1 MAKIIDP
8 DQLNQNI
15 EVEFLTGSNKLIRL
29 NYSGNLNQDGVS
41 MQALYSFIKE
51 EWKNDDNLIRF
62 AFPMVSITT
71 EQFELINGWNLS
83 GSLADIS
90 ASQYLI
96 RDGGWAVVD
105 VDSGGNTE
113 EWMNITTLGSFNAP
127 TDQAYYYQTSSGD
140 IPTTIFSDAV
150 NQGIPIYAS
159 ASDDGR
165 NYDYRDFF
173 RIYLREQGKTYGFYN
188 LLTEQNLTALTYR
201 KFALPLTNGTDLDIS
216 ALGVSGSDDYIT
228 GSAPY
233 TGMSISYFTESFQRD
248 ISGTNRDFHV
258 LINGNGGT
266 TQEIYAFVQKQLRS
280 GSGYDIDAADNFT
293 SVTGSVAEELL
304 EFVGSNLKTKFQT
317 AVGGN
322 AAISGGVFIENF
334 RVADT
339 NNLTFVDDLN
349 VERTFDFVAAGEL
362 LFNTNLSSDTGSI
375 YKVFFTNDDA
385 GDNTG
390 RDFGTQ
396 DAIII
401 QDNNSQPIT
410 GSVDGS
416 GSIAFDYN
424 YDNNIQRGNAS
435 SGSDVPFT
443 GVALGLGTAQYVVT
457 TGTWT
462 RSTTNTVNFVAALER
477 NYSNPT

>member
-8 DQLNQNI
+8 DQLNQNV
-15 EVEFLTGSNKLIRL
+15 EVEFLTGSDKLIRL
-29 NYSGNLNQDGVS
+29 NYSGNLDQDGVS

-62 AFPMVSITT
+62 AFPMLSITT

-96 RDGGWAVVD
+96 RDGGWAVVNAAG
-105 VDSGGNTE
+105 SNTE
-113 EWMNITTLGSFNAP
+113 EWMNITTLGSFNAT
-127 TDQAYYYQTSSGD
+127 TDQAYYYQETGGD
-140 IPTTIFSDAV
+140 IPTTVFSDAV

-159 ASDDGR
+159 ASADGR
-165 NYDYRDFF
+165 DYDYRTFF
-173 RIYLREQGKTYGFYN
+173 KIYLREQGKTYGFYD
-188 LLTEQNLTALTYR
+188 LLVEQNLTSLTYR
-201 KFALPLTNGTDLDIS
+201 KFALPLTNANDLNITATDDQ
-216 ALGVSGSDDYIT
+216 IT

-258 LINGNGGT
+258 LIDGNSGT
-266 TQEIYAFVQKQLRS
+266 TQEIYEFVQKQLRS
-280 GSGYDIDAADNFT
+280 GSGYDIDAAENFS

-304 EFVGSNLKTKFQT
+304 EFVGSNLKTKYQT

-322 AAISGGVFIENF
+322 AAISGGVFIDNF

-339 NNLTFVDDLN
+339 NDLTFVDDLN
-349 VERTFDFVAAGEL
+349 VERNFDFVAAGEL
-362 LFNTNLSSDTGSI
+362 LFNNNLTNDTGSI
-375 YKVFFTNDDA
+375 YKVFFTNDNA
-385 GDNTG
+385 GDDTG

-396 DAIII
+396 NAIII

-424 YDNNIQRGNAS
+424 YDNNIQRGTSS

-477 NYSNPT
+477 NYTNP